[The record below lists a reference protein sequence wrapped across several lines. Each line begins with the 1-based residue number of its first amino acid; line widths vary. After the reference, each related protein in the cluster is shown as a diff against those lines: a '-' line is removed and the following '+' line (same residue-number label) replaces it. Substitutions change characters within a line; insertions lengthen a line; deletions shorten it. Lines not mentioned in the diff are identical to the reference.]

1 MQIIVYGQPAPQGS
15 KKFLGNTKSGRGII
29 VENSTKTKPWRSD
42 VMAAASLVMEREQHV
57 TFEGAVAVR
66 LAFSFWRP
74 ASVKP
79 NKRPY
84 PSVAPDLAKLARAV
98 EDALTGAG
106 IWKDDCL
113 IVHEVL
119 SKHYCGED
127 DMALDHPG
135 CIIIVQEMKGVDEL
149 TWQRN

>member
-29 VENSTKTKPWRSD
+29 VESSAKNKPWRAD
-42 VMAAASLVMEREQHV
+42 VMTAAREAIGDSHV
-57 TFEGAVAVR
+57 PYDGPIAVR

-74 ASVKP
+74 PSVKVT
-79 NKRPY
+79 KRRY
-84 PSVAPDLAKLARAV
+84 PSVAPDLGKLGRST
-98 EDALTGAG
+98 EDSLTAAG
-106 IWKDDCL
+106 VWKDDCL

-127 DMALDHPG
+127 DMALERPG
-135 CIIIVQEMKGVDEL
+135 CIVIVQPIEEVEQL
-149 TWQRN
+149 TWNR